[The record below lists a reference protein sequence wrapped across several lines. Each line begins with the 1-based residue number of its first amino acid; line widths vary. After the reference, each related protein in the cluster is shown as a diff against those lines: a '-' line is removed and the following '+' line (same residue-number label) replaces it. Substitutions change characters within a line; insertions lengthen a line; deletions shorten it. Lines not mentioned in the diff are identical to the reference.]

1 MKEIG
6 MSHLA
11 FKLQVF
17 REDNNMT
24 QSELAKKLNI
34 SRATLS
40 YYENAKTEP
49 PIYTLIKISQVL
61 NCSIDSL
68 LGLEKNSNS
77 KSNQETESDFSSKN
91 FQLNNLIKKNKK
103 TFEELSLS
111 KRRSD
116 RMIDELS
123 LSKRRSDR
131 ILDELSL
138 SKRRVDR
145 MIEELSLSKRR
156 SDRILDDLIM
166 SKKRNDLIFKEFEKA
181 INRSDAS
188 KKIFDELSEEFLESL
203 KKTNTNLKENIKEEY
218 AEELVPEIENSINSE
233 PSYKKKESFLE
244 RYLIDLTENE
254 NLSQKFIPVNVVGS
268 VKCGSPGYAYKEVSS
283 TLALPAKYKDCYL
296 LKADGDSMNKLFHD
310 GELIVCCPNKVP
322 HNNDIVVAYIP
333 EHEEATCK
341 KLKCEHQSL
350 ELHPC
355 STMAYEIQ
363 RYDEN
368 SDVQIMSV
376 VLGSLSDILEKEN
389 IDINE
394 LEEELGNYS

>member
-6 MSHLA
+6 MPHLA

-17 REDNNMT
+17 REDNDMT
-24 QSELAKKLNI
+24 QAELAKKLNI

-49 PIYTLIKISQVL
+49 PIYTLIKMSEVL

-68 LGLEKNSNS
+68 LGLEKDSNS
-77 KSNQETESDFSSKN
+77 KSNQETTTDFSSKN

-103 TFEELSLS
+103 TF
-111 KRRSD
+111 
-116 RMIDELS
+116 DELN
-123 LSKRRSDR
+123 
-131 ILDELSL
+131 L

-145 MIEELSLSKRR
+145 MLDELSLSKRR

-188 KKIFDELSEEFLESL
+188 KKIFDELSEEFLKSL
-203 KKTNTNLKENIKEEY
+203 NKIDNTNLKENIKEEY
-218 AEELVPEIENSINSE
+218 AEELVPEIENTIDLE

-244 RYLIDLTENE
+244 KYLIDLTENE
-254 NLSQKFIPVNVVGS
+254 KLSQKFIAVNVVGS
-268 VKCGSPGYAYKEVSS
+268 VKCGSPAYAYKEVTS

-296 LKADGDSMNKLFHD
+296 LKADGDSMNKLFHN
-310 GELIVCCPNKVP
+310 GELIVCCPNKIP

-341 KLKCEHQSL
+341 KLKCEHQTL

-368 SDVQIMSV
+368 SDIQIMAV

-394 LEEELGNYS
+394 LEEELRN

>member
-1 MKEIG
+1 MREIG
-6 MSHLA
+6 MPHLA

-17 REDNNMT
+17 REDNDMT
-24 QSELAKKLNI
+24 QAELAKKLNI

-49 PIYTLIKISQVL
+49 PIYTLIKMSEVL

-77 KSNQETESDFSSKN
+77 KSNQETSTDFSSKN

-116 RMIDELS
+116 RMLDELS

-131 ILDELSL
+131 IL
-138 SKRRVDR
+138 
-145 MIEELSLSKRR
+145 EELSLSKRR

-188 KKIFDELSEEFLESL
+188 KKIFDELSEEFLKYL
-203 KKTNTNLKENIKEEY
+203 KQNNDTNTNFKENISEEY
-218 AEELVPEIENSINSE
+218 AEELVPEIENHIDLETSNR
-233 PSYKKKESFLE
+233 KKERFLE
-244 RYLIDLTENE
+244 EYLIELTENE
-254 NLSQKFIPVNVVGS
+254 KLSQKFIPIDIVGS
-268 VKCGSPGYAYKEVSS
+268 VKCGSPAYAYKEVSS
-283 TLALPAKYKDCYL
+283 TLALPAKYKGCYL
-296 LKADGDSMNKLFHD
+296 LRADGNSMNKLFYD
-310 GELIVCCPNKVP
+310 GELMVCCPNKVP

-341 KLKCEHQSL
+341 KLKCKHETL

-368 SDVQIMSV
+368 SDIQIMAV
-376 VLGSLSDILEKEN
+376 VLGSISDILEKEN

-394 LEEELGNYS
+394 LKKELRNYS